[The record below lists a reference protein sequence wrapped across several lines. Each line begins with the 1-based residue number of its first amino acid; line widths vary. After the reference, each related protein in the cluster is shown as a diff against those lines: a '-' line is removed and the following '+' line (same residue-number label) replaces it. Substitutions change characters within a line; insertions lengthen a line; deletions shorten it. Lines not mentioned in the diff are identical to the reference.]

1 MSKFA
6 IVIPYFNP
14 ANYRSHIQKL
24 AQCLDA
30 FRQAGLGENVFLT
43 GIGKHRPIGANIVF
57 WEDDECSFMWH
68 KERLLNLAVRRLP
81 SHYTHV
87 VWADSDLIVGNSW
100 AAAVEEAFCK
110 SQVVQC
116 FRTAHY
122 RTIDNH
128 YLRSRV
134 GALGAGCS
142 GMIGLA
148 WGACRSFFTEGPGLF
163 ELALVGGGDAVFAL
177 GVLYRTATPSV
188 PWLQHQQEDFERDWS
203 PDLFSAL
210 VGWLDQVRRWL
221 GEVQPVATNVE
232 VHALAH
238 GPIHRREYAERH
250 RMLQTLIPA
259 KHLYIDQDRVFRWTQ
274 DGLTLIESPIRTYF
288 YARQEDDHPTT
299 EETDSLVQTATDLDL
314 YSDPRD

>member
-1 MSKFA
+1 MSRFA
-6 IVIPYFNP
+6 VVIPYFNP
-14 ANYRSHIQKL
+14 ANYKCHVRKL

-30 FRQAGLGENVFLT
+30 YKRTGLTEDVYLA
-43 GIGKHRPIGANIVF
+43 GIGKHRPPGANIIF
-57 WEDDECSFMWH
+57 WEDDECAFMWH

-100 AAAVEEAFCK
+100 AAAVEEAFHR

-122 RTIDNH
+122 HTIGNH

-134 GALGAGCS
+134 GAFRAGCD

-148 WGACRSFFTEGPGLF
+148 WGACRSLFTQGPGLF

-203 PDLFSAL
+203 PDLSSAL
-210 VGWLDQVRRWL
+210 VAWLNQVRRWL
-221 GEVQPVATNVE
+221 GEIQPVATNVD

-238 GPIHRREYAERH
+238 GPVHRRKYAERH
-250 RMLQTLIPA
+250 TMLQSLIPT
-259 KHLYIDQDRVFRWTQ
+259 KHLYIDKDRLFRWTQ
-274 DGLTLIESPIRTYF
+274 AGLASIEPPIRTYF
-288 YARQEDDHPTT
+288 YARREDDPTI
-299 EETDSLVQTATDLDL
+299 EEAHSLVRATTDPGL